1 MTSKSDDILVNY
13 LLFLIFLK
21 SFSER
26 VRVRPENGNET
37 QQLVLGDGYT
47 LPSRVIIKLFG
58 FVCWETTLFFK
69 CVYSLKKSVIFFVS
83 VPEPHNKLYNLAHG
97 PQPPHMHGFSPL
109 ILCRTVTGKGSNSDR
124 RLLGFTFKSESAIK
138 TFQMV
143 PWLTYKSA

>member
-1 MTSKSDDILVNY
+1 VTSKSDDILVNY

-58 FVCWETTLFFK
+58 FVC
-69 CVYSLKKSVIFFVS
+69 
-83 VPEPHNKLYNLAHG
+83 
-97 PQPPHMHGFSPL
+97 
-109 ILCRTVTGKGSNSDR
+109 
-124 RLLGFTFKSESAIK
+124 
-138 TFQMV
+138 
-143 PWLTYKSA
+143 